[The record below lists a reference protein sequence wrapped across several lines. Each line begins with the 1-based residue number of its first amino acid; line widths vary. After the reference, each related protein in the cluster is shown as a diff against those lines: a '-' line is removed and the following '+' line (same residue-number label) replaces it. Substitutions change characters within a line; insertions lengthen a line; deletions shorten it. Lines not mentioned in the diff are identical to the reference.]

1 MVDTWVA
8 ATHLRNYMIRDSL
21 VDWLKSYKG
30 GESHAKV
37 SNGYDAFTSH
47 LQEQGNEFEA
57 SVMAHLRKHSL
68 IPIKHVSN
76 QFTEEGCHKTIEYMK
91 QGIPLIHSA
100 PLKTYDNTGGIADI
114 LIRSDYISQLVNVP
128 PITLEEEIIPAPVL
142 GTDYHYL
149 VIDIKFST
157 LPLRADGRFI
167 LNSGSYPA
175 YKAQTYIYNRAI
187 GEIQGYIPR
196 YAFILGRRWKYQSK
210 DIKYNE
216 NSCLDRLGL
225 IDFEGVDEKYKS
237 QTQDAINWI
246 RDVRENG
253 AEWSVNPPS
262 RPELF
267 PNMCVDSGSQ
277 WNAEKEKIADAI
289 KDITIIWNC
298 SITHRNTAIE
308 KGINS
313 WDNKKCTSETLGM
326 RGIRAPIVDAI
337 LDINRQNKDL
347 VRPKKIE
354 TNLHNWK
361 EKGSE
366 VFVDFETLSDIFSD
380 FSELPK
386 QEPVDM
392 IFMIGVGWEEKG
404 EWVQK
409 TLTCN
414 SASRE
419 EEYRIMNEFA
429 EMMRKMNSP
438 RMFFWNADKRFWKT
452 AENRQFDF
460 AQKDLK
466 RQKRIDI
473 KWDLSEWCDLCELFQ
488 QEPIVIKGCFKFGL
502 KAIANALRMHGKISA
517 RIESNCDSGK
527 KAMIDAWKCY
537 QENTDPVNSDVMKD
551 ITLYNKFDCQALWE
565 ILSYLRKEHA

>member
-1 MVDTWVA
+1 
-8 ATHLRNYMIRDSL
+8 MIRDPL

-30 GESHAKV
+30 GGSNRNV
-37 SNGYDAFTSH
+37 LNGYDAFVNH

-57 SVMAHLRKHSL
+57 AIMTHIRDHNL
-68 IPIKHVSN
+68 IRVEHVSDK
-76 QFTEEGCHKTIEYMK
+76 FTEEGCSKTIEYMR
-91 QGIPLIHSA
+91 QGVPLIHSA
-100 PLKTYDNTGGIADI
+100 PLKTSDNTGGIADI
-114 LIRSDYISQLVNVP
+114 LIRSDYISQLVTVP

-142 GTDYHYL
+142 GGDYHYL

-157 LPLRADGRFI
+157 LPLRADGRFL
-167 LNSGSYPA
+167 LNAGSYPA

-187 GEIQGYIPR
+187 GEIQGYVPR
-196 YAFILGRRWKYQSK
+196 YAFILGRRWRYKSK

-225 IDFEGVDEKYKS
+225 IDFEGVDEKYKVES
-237 QTQDAINWI
+237 QDAVNWV

-253 AEWSVNPPS
+253 DEWSVSPPS

-267 PNMCVDSGSQ
+267 PNMCVDSGGQ
-277 WNAEKEKIADAI
+277 WNAEKEKIASAI
-289 KDITIIWNC
+289 KDITTIWNC
-298 SITHRNTAIE
+298 SIKHRNTAIS
-308 KGINS
+308 KGVDS

-326 RGIRAPIVDAI
+326 RGTRALIVDAI
-337 LDINRQNKDL
+337 LDINRQDKDL

-354 TNLHNWK
+354 TNLHSWR

-366 VFVDFETLSDIFSD
+366 VFIDFETLSDIFSD
-380 FSELPK
+380 FSKLPK
-386 QEPVDM
+386 QEPIDM
-392 IFMIGVGWEEKG
+392 IFMIGVGWEEEG

-429 EMMRKMNSP
+429 EMMQDMDNP

-452 AENRQFDF
+452 AENRQFDLVQTNRKK
-460 AQKDLK
+460 QK
-466 RQKRIDI
+466 QIDI
-473 KWDLSEWCDLCELFQ
+473 KWALSEWCDLCELFQ
-488 QEPIVIKGCFKFGL
+488 KEPIVIKGCFKFGL
-502 KAIANALRMHGKISA
+502 KPIANALRMHGKISA

-537 QENTDPVNSDVMKD
+537 EENNDPVNSDVMKD
-551 ITLYNKFDCQALWE
+551 ITLYNRFDCQALWE